1 MREVV
6 TPAKAGVQEVNLRPY
21 WIPAFAGMTGML
33 GLVVPDKIA
42 KDSVLAGYDRN
53 QSSMVSANASA

>member
-21 WIPAFAGMTGML
+21 WIPAFAGMTWL
-33 GLVVPDKIA
+33 SCLFNLTD
-42 KDSVLAGYDRN
+42 Y
-53 QSSMVSANASA
+53 

>member
-1 MREVV
+1 
-6 TPAKAGVQEVNLRPY
+6 
-21 WIPAFAGMTGML
+21 MTGML